1 MYGISRSTTSVLTY
15 LIKYEQMT
23 FKRALALI
31 GLKREFVY
39 PNEGFVEQLKKWE
52 RELKKN
58 DSEKNPTSKTNQPAD
73 PTSPDLK
80 LEALNPKASPEKEP
94 KHRSQTATKIKK
106 PRFNLG
112 IKSILDAMVSRSEL
126 MSNSC
131 FTSPLNISNMSTH
144 RSTGSDRKLGK

>member
-15 LIKYEQMT
+15 LIKYEQMA
-23 FKRALALI
+23 FRRALALI
-31 GLKREFVY
+31 CQKREFVY
-39 PNEGFVEQLKKWE
+39 PNEGFVEQLKNWE

-58 DSEKNPTSKTNQPAD
+58 DLEKNNTLKTNQPGD

-80 LEALNPKASPEKEP
+80 IDNPAPKASPEKEP

-112 IKSILDAMVSRSEL
+112 IKSLLDAMVSRSEL

-131 FTSPLNISNMSTH
+131 FTSNLNISNMSTH
-144 RSTGSDRKLGK
+144 RSAGSDRKLGK